1 MRQTCWERQSV
12 SARTSPAGNVQ
23 GEGKKFLS
31 EICRKQKGIEF
42 RDPLVATL
50 SWQLDSHLSQLQTQ
64 HLSHSSLW
72 RKSVFLANFQLAL
85 ELNRMA

>member
-23 GEGKKFLS
+23 GEGKSFCLKS
-31 EICRKQKGIEF
+31 EIEF
-42 RDPLVATL
+42 RDQLVATP

-64 HLSHSSLW
+64 HLSHSSP
-72 RKSVFLANFQLAL
+72 
-85 ELNRMA
+85 